1 MKILKT
7 SLFLLLTVLVL
18 AGCKKK
24 NYDTGE
30 EFTLKFNETAR
41 INLDGQNYEIKFVEL
56 VEESRCPPD
65 AECVSA
71 GAVIVKIQMEQFS
84 TYSLGLGSGLTSSL
98 VYAEHTFRLLDV
110 TFGKDKNYGKEK
122 KYQIKLTV
130 D

>member
-1 MKILKT
+1 MKIFKT
-7 SLFLLLTVLVL
+7 SLFLVFAILVL
-18 AGCKKK
+18 SGCRKQT
-24 NYDTGE
+24 YDTGE

-41 INLDGQNYEIKFVEL
+41 INMGGTKYEIKFVEL

-65 AECVSA
+65 AECVTA

-98 VYAEHTFRLLDV
+98 VYESHTIRLLEANY
-110 TFGKDKNYGKEK
+110 GKDNNYGKEK
-122 KYQIKLTV
+122 KYEIKLIV